1 MLLSELFDITG
12 EDLPLLE
19 MANYDSTDTNIGL
32 GQGYVYMSTKY
43 DIHGCSIKYVLNWND
58 PSKCLTISIP
68 GFIIVVDTL
77 GTKIDNKT
85 RKEVLRYAIKNKDI
99 ILKYWNDGLTMNNH
113 ERYALENA
121 MRPLT
126 DAEKKA
132 SRKLELV
139 YK

>member
-1 MLLSELFDITG
+1 MLLSELFDISG
-12 EDLPLLE
+12 DDLPLLE
-19 MANYDSTDTNIGL
+19 MANYDSKDTNIG
-32 GQGYVYMSTKY
+32 QGHVFISTKY
-43 DIHGCSIKYVLNWND
+43 DTHGCRIKYVLNWNE
-58 PSKCLTISIP
+58 PSKCLTFTIP
-68 GFIIVVDTL
+68 GFVIVVDTL
-77 GTKIDNKT
+77 GTKIDNIT

-113 ERYALENA
+113 DRYALENT
-121 MRPLT
+121 MQPLT